1 MQHSS
6 RTARRRFL
14 HCLALGSLGV
24 IAARPGRAASAQ
36 ALTVQAAGATFPS
49 KLYMRWA
56 TRYTAQAGVVVHYT
70 PSGSGDGIQRAM
82 ARSVDFAGTDAPL
95 SAADLATKRLVQIPT
110 CVGGVVPVVNGF
122 ENGRLR
128 LSGDVLGDIFGGAI
142 QRWDDPRI
150 AALNPGVPLP
160 ALRIRR
166 IVRADKSGTTE
177 GLTRYLALVSA
188 SFKQKVGESALPDW
202 PGEIRKAE
210 GNDGVA
216 AAVRETSGAIGYVSY
231 DRVAA
236 DRLAAVTLRNHDG
249 AWVAPSETGFRSAIL
264 HSDLYRN
271 GQDLA
276 SLADRPGADSW
287 PITMTTF
294 VLVDAAPASRE
305 AVEPALRFLYWCF
318 MHGDLLTQGTGF
330 APLPVSV
337 QAKLAARFAA
347 VRPQTGGMPNYL
359 GV

>member
-1 MQHSS
+1 M
-6 RTARRRFL
+6 
-14 HCLALGSLGV
+14 
-24 IAARPGRAASAQ
+24 
-36 ALTVQAAGATFPS
+36 
-49 KLYMRWA
+49 
-56 TRYTAQAGVVVHYT
+56 
-70 PSGSGDGIQRAM
+70 
-82 ARSVDFAGTDAPL
+82 DFAGTDAPL
-95 SAADLATKRLVQIPT
+95 SSGDLAAKRLVQIPT
-110 CVGGVVPVVNGF
+110 CVGGVVPVVSGF
-122 ENGRLR
+122 ESGRLR
-128 LSGDVLGDIFGGAI
+128 LSGEVLAAIFAGDIS
-142 QRWDDPRI
+142 RWDDPLI
-150 AALNPGVPLP
+150 AQLNPGLSLP
-160 ALRIRR
+160 GLRIRR

-177 GLTRYLALVSA
+177 GLTRYLALVSTG
-188 SFKQKVGESALPDW
+188 FKQKVGESALPSW
-202 PGEIRKAE
+202 PGDVRKAD

-216 AAVRETSGAIGYVSY
+216 AAVKETPGAIGYVSF

-236 DRLAAVTLRNHDG
+236 DRLSAVTLRNHDG

-264 HSDLYRN
+264 HSDLYRS
-271 GQDLA
+271 GLDLA

-294 VLVDAAPASRE
+294 VLVDATPPSRA